1 MRSSLAALLATTSL
15 LFATACEKHQ
25 DPIGTVPADDVPAV
39 PTGAQAQGAAATA
52 GAGDASVCQREIGAE
67 REACLRR
74 YPPTQ
79 VTPVEPE
86 KTSQPPAN

>member
-25 DPIGTVPADDVPAV
+25 DPIGTVPAEDVPAV
-39 PTGAQAQGAAATA
+39 PTGAQTQGVSGTD
-52 GAGDASVCQREIGAE
+52 GAGDASVCERETGAE

-74 YPPTQ
+74 YPSGR
-79 VTPVEPE
+79 VTPAEPE
-86 KTSQPPAN
+86 KSPPPTGN

>member
-1 MRSSLAALLATTSL
+1 MSSSLAGLLAASSL
-15 LFATACEKHQ
+15 LFATACQKHQ
-25 DPIGTVPADDVPAV
+25 DPIGSVPADDVPAV

-52 GAGDASVCQREIGAE
+52 GAGGASACKREIGAE

-79 VTPVEPE
+79 VSPVEPE